1 MFAKKVHKEVGLK
14 ILVERKRKDI
24 TQETLAAAVGISRTK
39 LSSIECGTSTFTLD
53 TLIKIA
59 SVLEIDYKLLLAED

>member
-14 ILVERKRKDI
+14 ILVERRRKDM
-24 TQETLAAAVGISRTK
+24 TQEALAAAAGISRTK

-53 TLIKIA
+53 LLIKIA
-59 SVLEIDYKLLLAED
+59 TAMEVDYHVLLDND